1 MLPLITYKKSEST
14 QLIGYSDADCAGDL
28 DERHSTSGNIFLMR
42 GGAANLLSKKNVVNS
57 YLSTAESEYIALSTA
72 TQELAWLRKLL
83 KDFGDTRDQATVVM
97 ENNQGAICITKNP
110 EVPNILIQSL
120 KLQLTIGHFPT
131 NFRIWPNKNDF
142 LGQIYC
148 IFAIEKLLI
157 FSFF

>member
-14 QLIGYSDADCAGDL
+14 QLIGYSDADCTGDL

-83 KDFGDTRDQATVVM
+83 
-97 ENNQGAICITKNP
+97 N
-110 EVPNILIQSL
+110 
-120 KLQLTIGHFPT
+120 
-131 NFRIWPNKNDF
+131 
-142 LGQIYC
+142 
-148 IFAIEKLLI
+148 
-157 FSFF
+157 